1 MMATTR
7 TPATPRPE
15 LPAFSRF
22 LEEHRT
28 AVYAFLRASLGPD
41 DADDCF
47 QDTFLAALRA
57 YPDLRDASNLRG
69 WIFAIAS
76 RKAIDAARARAR
88 RPVAVGSPV
97 DAAEAGPDGKGRRD
111 GEHALPEL
119 AALGD
124 EELWRAVRAL
134 PDRQREAVVHRFVL
148 DRPYVEIAA
157 AMGGTE
163 EAARANV
170 HQGLKRLRREWV
182 DDGDE

>member
-1 MMATTR
+1 MATKR
-7 TPATPRPE
+7 TQATDRPDI
-15 LPAFSRF
+15 PAFSWF

-28 AVYAFLRASLGPD
+28 AVYAFLRASLGPND
-41 DADDCF
+41 VDDCF
-47 QDTFLAALRA
+47 QETFLAALRA

-76 RKAIDAARARAR
+76 RKAIDAARLRAR
-88 RPVAVGSPV
+88 RPMAVGSPV
-97 DAAEAGPDGKGRRD
+97 EAAEAGPDSERRRE
-111 GEHALPEL
+111 GEDAPPE
-119 AALGD
+119 AAVLGD